1 MSLVKRN
8 NLIFPSLM
16 NDIFNPDWFG
26 GIENMNHNIPAVN
39 IKENDSDFVIEL
51 SVPGF
56 QKDDFNIEL
65 DNDVLT
71 ISSDLKKV
79 NENKDGKFTR
89 KEFSH
94 TSFKRAFTLPKT
106 VDGGKIN
113 AQYESGILKLLV
125 PKKEEALPKPKR
137 LIEIR

>member
-1 MSLVKRN
+1 
-8 NLIFPSLM
+8 M

-26 GIENMNHNIPAVN
+26 GMENRSHNIPAVN
-39 IKENDSDFVIEL
+39 IKENDSDFLIEL

-79 NENKDGKFTR
+79 NENKEGKFTR

-113 AQYESGILKLLV
+113 AQYESGILKLVV

-137 LIEIR
+137 LIEIK